1 MRKLGLDEL
10 EAGMVLAADVE
21 VHDGFRVLA
30 RGTVLTERQ
39 LDLLSTWNVLEV
51 AVEDEKADK
60 GAHEAAVKAED
71 EELAAARRRLAELF
85 EGQITNEWMEA
96 LYREAEKRLAVPRY
110 WKTQV

>member
-10 EAGMVLAADVE
+10 EAGMVLAVDVE

-30 RGTVLTERQ
+30 RGTVLTEKQ

-71 EELAAARRRLAELF
+71 EALAAARRRLAKLF

-96 LYREAEKRLAVPRY
+96 LHGEAEKRLAVPRY
-110 WKTQV
+110 WQTQV